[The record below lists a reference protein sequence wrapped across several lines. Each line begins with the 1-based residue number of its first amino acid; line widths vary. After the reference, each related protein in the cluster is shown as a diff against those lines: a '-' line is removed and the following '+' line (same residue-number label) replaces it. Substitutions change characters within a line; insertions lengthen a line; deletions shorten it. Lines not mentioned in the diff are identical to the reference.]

1 MYINIIYTH
10 MTYMHRCYIR
20 TRVTYVHMSNAHE
33 ARAQEHD
40 EAGSKVAACSVPSW
54 CSLLSPKARVHGAC
68 AVTGPGN

>member
-1 MYINIIYTH
+1 MYINIIYIH

-40 EAGSKVAACSVPSW
+40 EAGSKVGEMSVLVFFP
-54 CSLLSPKARVHGAC
+54 LLYWVLSHSAL
-68 AVTGPGN
+68 NF